1 MVAIHRDALAWG
13 PMATPRLEPF
23 RPSARQSGIPH
34 VFRDPVRTTLLVA
47 GVLLFVGSLLSWI
60 EVFLPGTGWTDI
72 SSFARAGDGA
82 ITFELGLVI
91 GLFTWADRTSTS
103 RQPIL
108 VVLPLIF
115 GISSLLLMKLGF
127 DSAQDYLASI
137 AHGGGHGYLL
147 PGFYIAL
154 VGAGLATF
162 GGVLVIVRARNEVRF
177 SVSVS
182 RATLISVGGGAVG
195 AIVGIGA
202 AVVLGED
209 LGTNATVT
217 GSAVTFL
224 SIVLAIVGGWLGA
237 RIGRAF
243 AGGSGE

>member
-1 MVAIHRDALAWG
+1 
-13 PMATPRLEPF
+13 
-23 RPSARQSGIPH
+23 
-34 VFRDPVRTTLLVA
+34 VRVTLLVA

-82 ITFELGLVI
+82 ITLELGLVI

-108 VVLPLIF
+108 VVLPLVL
-115 GISSLLLMKLGF
+115 GVASLLLMKLGF
-127 DSAQDYLASI
+127 DSAEDYLASI

-154 VGAGLATF
+154 LGGALATL
-162 GGVLVIVRARNEVRF
+162 GGVLVIVRARHEVRF
-177 SVSVS
+177 TVHVS
-182 RATLISVGGGAVG
+182 RTALASIAGGVVGAV
-195 AIVGIGA
+195 VGIGA

-224 SIVLAIVGGWLGA
+224 AIVLSIVGGWLGA
-237 RIGRAF
+237 QVGRSF
-243 AGGSGE
+243 AGGARD